1 MTEQDQI
8 LRESY
13 YETLQS
19 MKKLVTVLKPIID
32 TAGTSKLG
40 MIGTVQLIMP
50 KVNEIVPV
58 ITETMEVVE
67 PKLEAHLPLLEAY
80 FDA

>member
-1 MTEQDQI
+1 MNQQDQI

-19 MKKLVTVLKPIID
+19 MQKLMTVLKPIIEA
-32 TAGTSKLG
+32 AGNSNLG

-50 KVNEIVPV
+50 RVKEIVPV

-67 PKLEAHLPLLEAY
+67 PKLEAHLPLLEAP
-80 FDA
+80 FHG